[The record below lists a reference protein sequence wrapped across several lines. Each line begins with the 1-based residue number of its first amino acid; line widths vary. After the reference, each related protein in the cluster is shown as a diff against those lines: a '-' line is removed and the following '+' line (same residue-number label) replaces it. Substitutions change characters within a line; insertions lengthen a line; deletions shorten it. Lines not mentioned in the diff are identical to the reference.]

1 MIFSACYESMKRTD
15 NMDGRFEDIDRIY
28 NKLYEYTKA
37 PEQEC
42 VKIPLSNSEIK
53 TLMDALMMCE
63 ALINM
68 TDDGK

>member
-1 MIFSACYESMKRTD
+1 MKRTD

-28 NKLYEYTKA
+28 DKLYEYTKVQ
-37 PEQEC
+37 EQEC
-42 VKIPLSNSEIK
+42 TEIPFTKSEIK